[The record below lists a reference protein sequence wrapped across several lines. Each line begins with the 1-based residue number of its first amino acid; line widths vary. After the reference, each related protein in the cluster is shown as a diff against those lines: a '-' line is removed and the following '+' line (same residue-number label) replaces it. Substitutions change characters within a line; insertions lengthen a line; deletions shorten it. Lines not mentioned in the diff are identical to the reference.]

1 MQVNFYDDYFKIESS
16 YKEIAKLYR
25 DKKYNS
31 LISKSTKYLNDYPNN
46 TKIRFMRA
54 KSYRELKDYE
64 NAINDLKFI
73 LNKKGNEV
81 YALTELFYLYYFL
94 NMYAEAI
101 KLLPTVYETKCI
113 NSTSVSIAELVMKTH
128 LKIDM
133 KVKKGDKCDY
143 IRTQILNYSANLAL
157 QHIKSHGFYNEK
169 NSNDKEKSYFN
180 ENVNIE
186 YLYQLVRKSIKDSE
200 KANIPEILEVHY
212 FGISNIGVYK
222 NNNCNFIK
230 VVVVPNTNNVVA
242 MYPTY
247 IVDYNNVS
255 NIDCDY
261 DELFKREKTKK
272 LSQIDRFKIRYKV

>member
-143 IRTQILNYSANLAL
+143 IRTQILNY
-157 QHIKSHGFYNEK
+157 
-169 NSNDKEKSYFN
+169 
-180 ENVNIE
+180 
-186 YLYQLVRKSIKDSE
+186 R
-200 KANIPEILEVHY
+200 
-212 FGISNIGVYK
+212 
-222 NNNCNFIK
+222 
-230 VVVVPNTNNVVA
+230 
-242 MYPTY
+242 
-247 IVDYNNVS
+247 
-255 NIDCDY
+255 
-261 DELFKREKTKK
+261 
-272 LSQIDRFKIRYKV
+272 